1 MPPPAG
7 GRWSPRRHLPF
18 HLPLALVS
26 PSSCRACQRGEMQV
40 TMCKCSRL
48 KFACLTRDRRSQSGR
63 HDSIQDAVTL
73 LCPGA
78 VQDTESRASE
88 GPPSALEALNFLF
101 AGSGPPSLEEPPQLL
116 QLRRTQRRTHLLA
129 KGVPISVGCSGQIVR
144 NQNQNGP
151 GRQRAQQLGVPLE
164 EHAEVGRQRL
174 RRQIKKDKRLAVV
187 AHTNRK
193 LVSEPTHCFTCV
205 RRERQ
210 RRQIGQ
216 GNTPFRC
223 EVDDL
228 LPLGRQP
235 LKTALAKDSVEDH
248 QPFNGPAERKWPAV
262 TIVRFS
268 NSLVQRLVVYVEQ
281 PRRVV
286 TAAARS
292 RILARDELLK
302 EVLDLLAVRDPRE
315 GRIVTPEAH
324 A

>member
-1 MPPPAG
+1 MPPPAR

-48 KFACLTRDRRSQSGR
+48 KFACLTRDRRGQSGR

-88 GPPSALEALNFLF
+88 GPPGALEALNLLF
-101 AGSGPPSLEEPPQLL
+101 AGAGAPHLEEPPQLL
-116 QLRRTQRRTHLLA
+116 QLRGTQRRSDLLA
-129 KGVPISVGCSGQIVR
+129 KGVPIPVGCAGQMVR
-144 NQNQNGP
+144 NQNPNGP

-164 EHAEVGRQRL
+164 EHAEVGRQRS
-174 RRQIKKDKRLAVV
+174 RRQIKKDERLAVV
-187 AHTNRK
+187 ADTNRE
-193 LVSEPTHCFTCV
+193 LISEPAHCLTCV

-210 RRQIGQ
+210 RWQIGE

-235 LKTALAKDSVEDH
+235 LKTALAKNGVEDH
-248 QPFNGPAERKWPAV
+248 QPFNGPAERKRSAV

-268 NSLVQRLVVYVEQ
+268 NSLVQRLVMNVEQ
-281 PRRVV
+281 PGRVV
-286 TAAARS
+286 AAAARS
-292 RILARDELLK
+292 RILPRDELLK

-315 GRIVTPEAH
+315 SRIVTPEAH